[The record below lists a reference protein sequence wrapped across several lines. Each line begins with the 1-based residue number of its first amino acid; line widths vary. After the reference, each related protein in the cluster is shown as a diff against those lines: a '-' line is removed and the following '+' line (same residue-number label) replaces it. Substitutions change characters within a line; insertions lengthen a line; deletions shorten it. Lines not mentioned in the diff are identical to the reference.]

1 MDERQRIS
9 SGAPWE
15 AIAGYSRAI
24 RVGPSV
30 YVAGTTAADENG
42 EVIGKDDPFRQAIVI
57 LKKIETALQEAG
69 ATLQDVV
76 RTRMYV
82 TNMDNW
88 PEIARAHGQFFAEV
102 RPAATLVEVSRL
114 ITADFLVEV
123 EVDAIVSPE
132 EQS

>member
-1 MDERQRIS
+1 MKERQRVS

-15 AIAGYSRAI
+15 AIAGYSRAV
-24 RVGPSV
+24 RVGSSV
-30 YVAGTTAADENG
+30 YVAGTTAADEEG
-42 EVIGKDDPFRQAIVI
+42 AVIGKDDPFTQATVI
-57 LKKIETALQEAG
+57 LKKIEVALHEAG

-82 TNMDNW
+82 TNMDHW
-88 PEIARAHGQFFAEV
+88 PEIARAHGQFFAEI

-114 ITADFLVEV
+114 ITADFLVEI
-123 EVDAIVSPE
+123 EVDAIVSLD